1 MTQIALVSEESSITP
16 SLLTRAAAAFD
27 KQVKEHLSPA
37 WALSSFSVAAFTSL
51 ADIPVGAWPV
61 IIKDDIGDSQA
72 EGLHQD
78 DSGCPLGLVTFDDGW
93 TLTAS
98 HEICEMCVDPTG
110 NLLAKG
116 ASPSDDHLGVSFL
129 IEVCDPC
136 EDPKYS
142 YQIDGITVS
151 DFVTQA
157 YFCPTAYLKTPGSY
171 SFTGAVKNENTI
183 LNNGYISWVDVDNNW
198 WQQTNFD
205 GQLKI
210 VSLGKLDN
218 SRSARSQISER
229 TGGYK
234 RLGFT
239 PKADLRDTSHV
250 DVIKAKVSEILG
262 RGKK

>member
-37 WALSSFSVAAFTSL
+37 WALSGFSVAAFTSL

-110 NLLAKG
+110 NKLSHDLPTPDGKTG
-116 ASPSDDHLGVSFL
+116 RFL
-129 IEVCDPC
+129 IEVCDPI

-142 YQIDGITVS
+142 YQIAGIIVS
-151 DFVTQA
+151 DFYYPDFFSSQRLHVRDCQK
-157 YFCPTAYLKTPGSY
+157 YIDDWLQ
-171 SFTGAVKNENTI
+171 V
-183 LNNGYISWVDVDNNW
+183 LDNGYISWVDADNNW
-198 WQQTNFD
+198 WQQTNFE

>member
-37 WALSSFSVAAFTSL
+37 WGLSGFSVAAFTSL

-72 EGLHQD
+72 EGMHQD

-110 NLLAKG
+110 NRLSSVMATPNRETG
-116 ASPSDDHLGVSFL
+116 QYL

-136 EDPKYS
+136 EDPEFSYS
-142 YQIDGITVS
+142 IDGITVS
-151 DFVTQA
+151 DFCT
-157 YFCPTAYLKTPGSY
+157 TAYYAPDSIYGKRDYQGKISRAFQL
-171 SFTGAVKNENTI
+171 
-183 LNNGYISWVDVDNNW
+183 LNNGYISWVDADNNW

-239 PKADLRDTSHV
+239 PKAVLRDTSHV
-250 DVIKAKVSEILG
+250 DAIRAKVSEILA
-262 RGKK
+262 RGKKQ